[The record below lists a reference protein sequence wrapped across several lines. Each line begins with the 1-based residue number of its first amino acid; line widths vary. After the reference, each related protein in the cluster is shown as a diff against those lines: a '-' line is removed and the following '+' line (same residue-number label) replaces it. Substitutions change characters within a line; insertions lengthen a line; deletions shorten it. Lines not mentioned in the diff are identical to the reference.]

1 MVWDLAGWGCD
12 RDGLEPCRIWE
23 LVPVKVENFAAQP
36 SSSSMHRMD
45 SDPIPPYEEKP
56 GNYSCTCSHL
66 NTEPSDDGFGTTV
79 IEVTTVTTR
88 KKYRRD
94 D

>member
-1 MVWDLAGWGCD
+1 
-12 RDGLEPCRIWE
+12 
-23 LVPVKVENFAAQP
+23 
-36 SSSSMHRMD
+36 MHRMD

-79 IEVTTVTTR
+79 IEITTVTTR